1 MTSLKIQDHTFS
13 YVCEIIP
20 KLNSEGNVMEIF
32 PQSKYEN
39 KKNLNLNK
47 YGKGPFCKFT
57 IDRKYSGKS
66 GVYVILVNNEIQ
78 YVGECDDF
86 FKRFGMGYGNISP
99 RNCFEGG
106 QLTNCRINSDILS
119 VFKLKKSIQLYFLE
133 TDDRFK
139 IEHELIIN
147 FNPPWNKT
155 SGKPSKIN

>member
-78 YVGECDDF
+78 YVGECVDF
-86 FKRFGMGYGNISP
+86 YDRFAYGYGSIQP
-99 RNCFEGG
+99 RNCFKGG
-106 QLTNCRINSDILS
+106 QETNCRINSNILTS
-119 VFKLKKSIQLYFLE
+119 FKANNSIQLYFLE
-133 TDDRFK
+133 TVDRFK
-139 IEHELIIN
+139 IEHELIQELT
-147 FNPPWNKT
+147 PPWNKT
-155 SGKPSKIN
+155 VGKPSKI